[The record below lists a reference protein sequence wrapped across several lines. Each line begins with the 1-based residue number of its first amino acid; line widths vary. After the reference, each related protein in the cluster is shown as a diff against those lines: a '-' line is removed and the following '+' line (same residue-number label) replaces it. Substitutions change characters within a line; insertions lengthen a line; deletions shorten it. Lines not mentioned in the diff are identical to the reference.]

1 MPRAALGRSLPD
13 VEHALLQLNDEQLAL
28 CQTNPRLLPQWVP
41 GLRDLV
47 DWWED
52 ELDEPPTGQ
61 EEPAPLP
68 QMRGVPARKQEQISR
83 FIHTLFEHCT
93 PAPEELWVEWCAGKG
108 YLARA
113 LQHMAG
119 ARVRCLERS
128 SRILR
133 SGAKHRGKQ
142 DLEFRECDVM
152 TDAVQ
157 DHLVEVNGVVALHA
171 CGTLTD
177 RLLEMALEMRLPN
190 IAVSPCCYHAG
201 AGKERIRWSTLGKA
215 RGPRLSSQ
223 DLRLVTAETVHARP
237 ALRLRRER
245 ELAFRLGLE
254 EWRFLSTG
262 ISEYTPQGSYPS
274 HFFEGSFSQF
284 VAAGSERLGLQP
296 PQTSAS
302 IEELAATGRK
312 RARDVQRLGL
322 LRGLF
327 RRPLEKWINLDR
339 TIGLQERGALAKLT
353 TFCSGDITPGTTS
366 SGYSPPN
373 RNGS

>member
-1 MPRAALGRSLPD
+1 MTSRFHSLTDTIMKHEELWRARPFACRVLPWARSLPD

-93 PAPEELWVEWCAGKG
+93 PASEELWVEWCAGKG

-142 DLEFRECDVM
+142 DLEFRAESI
-152 TDAVQ
+152 
-157 DHLVEVNGVVALHA
+157 
-171 CGTLTD
+171 
-177 RLLEMALEMRLPN
+177 RRPY
-190 IAVSPCCYHAG
+190 VSNTTP
-201 AGKERIRWSTLGKA
+201 KT
-215 RGPRLSSQ
+215 
-223 DLRLVTAETVHARP
+223 
-237 ALRLRRER
+237 LRR
-245 ELAFRLGLE
+245 
-254 EWRFLSTG
+254 
-262 ISEYTPQGSYPS
+262 
-274 HFFEGSFSQF
+274 
-284 VAAGSERLGLQP
+284 
-296 PQTSAS
+296 AS
-302 IEELAATGRK
+302 
-312 RARDVQRLGL
+312 V
-322 LRGLF
+322 
-327 RRPLEKWINLDR
+327 
-339 TIGLQERGALAKLT
+339 
-353 TFCSGDITPGTTS
+353 
-366 SGYSPPN
+366 
-373 RNGS
+373 